1 MWLKGGDDLDEQAD
15 SNQRFPRTEQR
26 PHVITIP
33 ASGPVRT
40 RKLRVAAYARVSS
53 DSEDQLHSFAA
64 QNTYY
69 TEPITGNPE
78 WEFVDVYADQGIT
91 GTSAEKRDDF
101 QRLLK
106 DCRRGRIDKVLT
118 KSTARFARN
127 TSESLMAV
135 RELRDLGGGVCFEEQ
150 GIDTAQ
156 MSGELLTAIFSMIA
170 QKESEA
176 ISENIRWSIRNRKEN
191 GTFTATSLP
200 FGYIRDETGEI
211 KVDLQRAGYVK
222 EIFEAFLG
230 GRNTKE
236 IAEEMKRRQE
246 TEKPLQSYQWTVHA
260 IARILKNEKYTGN
273 SLWQK
278 SFKTQTLPHRY
289 KVNKG
294 EYYAKDTHPPIISCS
309 VYDKAQEL
317 LRIRKEQFHPQGMVR
332 SHLSGCIECGCCGS
346 NFRKIQHGGKV
357 YHACR
362 VHTVDRKKCPTKQIP
377 ESEFRNAFLRLYYKL
392 RHRGIPVLSQ
402 LLTDLQTAQNG
413 KLLWSRD
420 IVELNRQIADIVRQE
435 RLLAELKQQG
445 LVDPDVYVTRINTLA
460 EQLRTVKPEKE
471 RFLESEE
478 DQTIRQTQILL
489 EVLENGPE
497 FLEAFDEEL
506 FSELVAKIIVE
517 NNGCLRFRLING
529 LELTE
534 AIERTVR

>member
-1 MWLKGGDDLDEQAD
+1 MGRQTAISGSLALDKV
-15 SNQRFPRTEQR
+15 PLM
-26 PHVITIP
+26 ITIP

-53 DSEDQLHSFAA
+53 DSDDQLHSFAA
-64 QNTYY
+64 QYAYY
-69 TEPITGNPE
+69 TDLIISNPE

-106 DCRRGRIDKVLT
+106 DCRRGPIDKILT
-118 KSTARFARN
+118 KSTTRFARN

-135 RELRDLGGGVCFEEQ
+135 RELRNLGIGVCFEEQ

-156 MSGELLTAIFSMIA
+156 MSGELLTAIFSAMA
-170 QKESEA
+170 QKESDT
-176 ISENIRWSIRNRKEN
+176 ISENIRWSIRNRMEN
-191 GTFTATSLP
+191 GTFVTTSIP
-200 FGYIRDETGEI
+200 FGYIRDEAGEI
-211 KVDLQRAGYVK
+211 KVDSQRAGYVR
-222 EIFEAFLG
+222 EIFEAFLSG
-230 GRNTKE
+230 KNTKE

-278 SFKTQTLPHRY
+278 SFKTRTLPHRY

-294 EYYAKDTHPPIISCS
+294 ERAQYYAKDTHPPIISCF

-317 LRIRKEQFHPQGMVR
+317 LRIRKEQFHPQGMMR

-346 NFRKIQHGGKV
+346 AFRKIQHGGKV

-377 ESEFRNAFLRLYYKL
+377 ESEFRDAFLRLYYKL

-402 LLTDLQTAQNG
+402 LLTDLQTAQNR
-413 KLLWSRD
+413 KLLWSLD
-420 IVELNRQIADIVRQE
+420 IVELNKQIADIVRQE
-435 RLLAELKQQG
+435 RLLAQLKQQG
-445 LVDPDVYVTRINTLA
+445 LVDPDVYITRSNTLA
-460 EQLRTVKPEKE
+460 EQLRTAKLEKE
-471 RFLESEE
+471 QLLESEE
-478 DQTIRQTQILL
+478 DQVIRQTQVLL
-489 EVLENGPE
+489 DTLESGPE

-506 FSELVAKIIVE
+506 FSELVEKIIVE
-517 NNGCLRFRLING
+517 SNECLRFWLING

-534 AIERTVR
+534 PIERTVR